1 MADTQTQTSSSNPQ
15 PNISKAIGVL
25 GLLIGMAIVPP
36 IFSRIFAVGALES
49 NESNGLWV
57 FSIGFILL
65 SLALFKWGTART
77 EKVGLVFFSVI
88 ILISIELTARFS
100 YNVLAPESTK
110 QRLALAAE
118 KTADEFMAYK
128 GHPFVVFTGVEGVSL
143 VGNQQNETAAKF
155 NKQGFIGDD
164 FVMGKSPD
172 VVRVAT
178 LGGSTTA
185 RGYPKK
191 MNSYL
196 NASSSTEFEVLNFG
210 MSFWT
215 TAHSMVNFTLNVVD
229 YQPDYVVVHHAWN
242 DSKPRNVAAEDF
254 RNDYSHVLTYF
265 HEPEI
270 PDKWPIKVSLIYRYF
285 RFFHS
290 LLPTW
295 AYLEN
300 ATTLEKPK
308 PTGALY
314 SNTREL
320 EPYERNLRTI
330 IDLAIMREMRV
341 LLVTQPHSHD
351 ESILYYFA
359 AEHIDQCN
367 EIARGLAQE
376 YGDQVA
382 FLDLDSAMSGK
393 MDSVFVDVG
402 HMNPEGMQVKAELIG
417 QAILNDI
424 ELQVLTTTNNDGDSP
439 SSP

>member
-1 MADTQTQTSSSNPQ
+1 MADTQTQDSTNKPQ
-15 PNISKAIGVL
+15 PTISKAIGMLGVFL
-25 GLLIGMAIVPP
+25 GLMIIPP
-36 IFSRIFAVGALES
+36 LFSRIFAVGMLES
-49 NESNGLWV
+49 SETNMLWL

-88 ILISIELTARFS
+88 ILISIELSARFA

-110 QRLALAAE
+110 NRLALAAE

-164 FVMGKSPD
+164 FVMEKRPD

-185 RGYPKK
+185 RGYPEK
-191 MNSYL
+191 MDAFL
-196 NASSSTEFEVLNFG
+196 NEASSTKFEVLNFG
-210 MSFWT
+210 MSYWT
-215 TAHSMVNFTLNVVD
+215 TAHSIVNFTLNVVD

-242 DSKPRNVAAEDF
+242 DSKPRNVAAKDF

-308 PTGALY
+308 PSGPLY
-314 SNTREL
+314 SNPREL

-330 IDLAIMREMRV
+330 IDLAILRNMRV

-367 EIARGLAQE
+367 EIARKLASE
-376 YGDQVA
+376 YDDQIA
-382 FLDLDSAMSGK
+382 FFDLDSSMSGK

-402 HMNPEGMQVKAELIG
+402 HMNPGGMKIKAEFIG
-417 QAILNDI
+417 QAILND
-424 ELQVLTTTNNDGDSP
+424 LQIRESAATNNDEGSP